1 MASSSQSNT
10 MNPLLGQPVSEKLT
24 RSNHALWKAQ
34 VRATIRG
41 ARLQGYLTG
50 ATKEPP
56 KEVIVKATDGKET
69 KINKSLGTSWRLS
82 QEMSWSRLLHVIRQR
97 RLGRS

>member
-69 KINKSLGTSWRLS
+69 KIANPEWEEWETKD
-82 QEMSWSRLLHVIRQR
+82 
-97 RLGRS
+97 